1 MFVYG
6 KWIKTG
12 TLVEF
17 EVDGGCPKHKSSKA
31 CEDATT
37 SNTRC
42 LWCEKAN
49 MCITS
54 NDKNTQ
60 DFKVSLCQNKNSLI
74 DVSIEPTPDKNSQIT
89 PGIIEGELSNKLKET
104 TDKTE
109 SDLNSSNISVS
120 NGPTLIEDDKTT
132 PTSTVTDLRTEL
144 KQTTENTETHLNM
157 SAQVTGD
164 KEQGMSHNDAY
175 IIVPIVVTFIVIC
188 IVCAIGIWFYRK
200 KKSIPC
206 LS

>member
-1 MFVYG
+1 MSVNG

-12 TLVEF
+12 TLVEH
-17 EVDGGCPKHKSSKA
+17 EVDGDCPKHKSSKA

-54 NDKNTQ
+54 NDKDTQ

-74 DVSIEPTPDKNSQIT
+74 DVPSEPKVV
-89 PGIIEGELSNKLKET
+89 EE
-104 TDKTE
+104 
-109 SDLNSSNISVS
+109 
-120 NGPTLIEDDKTT
+120 DKTT
-132 PTSTVTDLRTEL
+132 PATTVTDLRTEL
-144 KQTTENTETHLNM
+144 KQTTENTETHSN
-157 SAQVTGD
+157 VTTQMNED
-164 KEQGMSHNDAY
+164 KKQGESRNYAY
-175 IIVPIVVTFIVIC
+175 IIVPVVVTFIVIC

-200 KKSIPC
+200 EKSIPC